1 MSINRS
7 RQTSPLC
14 GHMPVQRAQKR
25 KVMHKPLGRSVS
37 GFSCKIPVLT
47 DALGYPLRLV
57 LTPGQTVDVRQAKSL
72 ITSVPIKVLLVDKGY
87 DSQDFIAYL
96 YQAGIKALISSHFHA
111 KQP

>member
-1 MSINRS
+1 
-7 RQTSPLC
+7 
-14 GHMPVQRAQKR
+14 MPVQRAQKR